1 MKNPLV
7 AIREEKGLTVSEFG
21 ILAGVSTMTIQR
33 IEQGNV
39 QNISS
44 DVLDILEGWGYSRG
58 QFTEDYVRWKM
69 FKIKQLQEKIR

>member
-1 MKNPLV
+1 MKNPLL

-21 ILAGVSTMTIQR
+21 ILAGVSPMTIQR

-39 QNISS
+39 QNITS
-44 DVLDILEGWGYSRG
+44 DVLDILVGWGYSRG
-58 QFTEDYVRWKM
+58 QFTKDYVKWKM